1 MTAPLSSPNYRQ
13 DTTPS
18 QASCMRSPRELR
30 LGPTLPERLT
40 PYLTITAIYGWYSPF
55 AMDSPDVNL
64 WRSAEHVLD
73 YLAKADTLP
82 HRTEGEAELLAC
94 LPPPV
99 SRVLDFGSGDGRLMA
114 LVKLARPNASAI
126 ALDFSP
132 TMIEQLEAR
141 FARDPSVQVV
151 VHDLDNPLPASL
163 GTFDAI
169 VSSFAIHHVTHERKR
184 SLYAEVFDLLNP
196 RWRFLQFRT
205 RQFTDACVASR
216 VPCRNFLPPRGGRSL
231 E

>member
-1 MTAPLSSPNYRQ
+1 VHKGAHESCGLDRLYLSDSR
-13 DTTPS
+13 
-18 QASCMRSPRELR
+18 
-30 LGPTLPERLT
+30 

-99 SRVLDFGSGDGRLMA
+99 SRVLDLGSGDGRLLA

-141 FARDPSVQVV
+141 FAGDPSVQVV

-169 VSSFAIHHVTHERKR
+169 VYSFAIHHVTHEHKR

-196 RWRFLQFRT
+196 
-205 RQFTDACVASR
+205 
-216 VPCRNFLPPRGGRSL
+216 GGVFCI
-231 E
+231 